1 MLLVLLFFIVAATL
15 VATVGAVV
23 VVVNVC
29 ATVATPGFVNV
40 AADVVG
46 IVVSRVIVT
55 QCCYYIWVSDQKVY
69 FFTITS
75 IFCFVK
81 YR

>member
-40 AADVVG
+40 AADVVD
-46 IVVSRVIVT
+46 ILFSHI
-55 QCCYYIWVSDQKVY
+55 
-69 FFTITS
+69 
-75 IFCFVK
+75 
-81 YR
+81 

>member
-15 VATVGAVV
+15 ATTVGVV
-23 VVVNVC
+23 VINVC

-40 AADVVG
+40 AADVVD